1 MHFFVLYL
9 IKYTIFASNRQNNAL
24 MGFYDI
30 IKDRRVLLNITQQ
43 DLADISGVSLRTIKA
58 IEKGNGN
65 PSIDTLRKIAD
76 ALGLELIM
84 KVREIPKL

>member
-1 MHFFVLYL
+1 
-9 IKYTIFASNRQNNAL
+9 

-30 IKDRRVLLNITQQ
+30 IKDRRALLNITQQ

>member
-1 MHFFVLYL
+1 MD
-9 IKYTIFASNRQNNAL
+9 
-24 MGFYDI
+24 FYDI

-76 ALGLELIM
+76 ALGIELIM

>member
-1 MHFFVLYL
+1 M
-9 IKYTIFASNRQNNAL
+9 N
-24 MGFYDI
+24 FYDI
-30 IKDRRVLLNITQQ
+30 IKDRRALLNITQQ

-65 PSIDTLRKIAD
+65 PSIDTLRKITD
-76 ALGLELIM
+76 ALGIELIM

>member
-1 MHFFVLYL
+1 MD
-9 IKYTIFASNRQNNAL
+9 
-24 MGFYDI
+24 FYDI
-30 IKDRRVLLNITQQ
+30 IKDRRALLNITQQ

-84 KVREIPKL
+84 KVREIPKLWDRQK

>member
-1 MHFFVLYL
+1 MD
-9 IKYTIFASNRQNNAL
+9 
-24 MGFYDI
+24 FYDI

-84 KVREIPKL
+84 RVREIPKL

>member
-1 MHFFVLYL
+1 
-9 IKYTIFASNRQNNAL
+9 

-30 IKDRRVLLNITQQ
+30 IKDRRALLNITPQ

-65 PSIDTLRKIAD
+65 PSIDTLTKIAD

-84 KVREIPKL
+84 KVRKIPNV

>member
-1 MHFFVLYL
+1 MD
-9 IKYTIFASNRQNNAL
+9 
-24 MGFYDI
+24 FYDI
-30 IKDRRVLLNITQQ
+30 IKDRRALLNITQQ
-43 DLADISGVSLRTIKA
+43 DLSDISGVSLRTIKA

>member
-24 MGFYDI
+24 MDFYDI
-30 IKDRRVLLNITQQ
+30 IKGRRVLLNITQQ
-43 DLADISGVSLRTIKA
+43 DLSDISGVSLRTIKA

>member
-24 MGFYDI
+24 MDFYDI
-30 IKDRRVLLNITQQ
+30 IKDRRALLNITQQ

-65 PSIDTLRKIAD
+65 PSIDTLRKITD

>member
-1 MHFFVLYL
+1 MD
-9 IKYTIFASNRQNNAL
+9 
-24 MGFYDI
+24 FYDI
-30 IKDRRVLLNITQQ
+30 IKDRRALLNITQQ

>member
-1 MHFFVLYL
+1 MD
-9 IKYTIFASNRQNNAL
+9 
-24 MGFYDI
+24 FYDI

-65 PSIDTLRKIAD
+65 PSVDTLRKIAD
-76 ALGLELIM
+76 TLGIELIM

>member
-9 IKYTIFASNRQNNAL
+9 IKCAIFASNGQNNAL
-24 MGFYDI
+24 MDFYDI

-43 DLADISGVSLRTIKA
+43 DLADISGVSLRTIKS
-58 IEKGNGN
+58 IEKCNGN

>member
-1 MHFFVLYL
+1 MD
-9 IKYTIFASNRQNNAL
+9 
-24 MGFYDI
+24 FYDI

-43 DLADISGVSLRTIKA
+43 DLSDISGVSLRTIKA

>member
-9 IKYTIFASNRQNNAL
+9 IKYTIFASNGQNNVL
-24 MGFYDI
+24 MDFYYI
-30 IKDRRVLLNITQQ
+30 IKDRRDLLHITQQ
-43 DLADISGVSLRTIKA
+43 DLSGISGVSLRTNKA
-58 IEKGNGN
+58 IKEGNGN
-65 PSIDTLRKIAD
+65 PSIDTLRKIND

>member
-9 IKYTIFASNRQNNAL
+9 IKYTIFASNGQNNAL
-24 MGFYDI
+24 MDFYDI

>member
-1 MHFFVLYL
+1 MHFFGIITV
-9 IKYTIFASNRQNNAL
+9 IIRIFASNGQNNAL
-24 MGFYDI
+24 MDFYDI

-65 PSIDTLRKIAD
+65 PSIDTLRKITD

>member
-1 MHFFVLYL
+1 MD
-9 IKYTIFASNRQNNAL
+9 
-24 MGFYDI
+24 FYDI

-65 PSIDTLRKIAD
+65 PSIDTLRKVAD

>member
-1 MHFFVLYL
+1 MD
-9 IKYTIFASNRQNNAL
+9 
-24 MGFYDI
+24 FYDI

-65 PSIDTLRKIAD
+65 PSIDTLGKIAD

>member
-1 MHFFVLYL
+1 LHFFVLYL
-9 IKYTIFASNRQNNAL
+9 IRDTVFASNRQNNAL
-24 MGFYDI
+24 MDFYDI
-30 IKDRRVLLNITQQ
+30 IKDRRVLLNIIQK
-43 DLADISGVSLRTIKA
+43 DLADISSVSLWTNKA
-58 IEKGNGN
+58 IEKANGN

>member
-1 MHFFVLYL
+1 MD
-9 IKYTIFASNRQNNAL
+9 
-24 MGFYDI
+24 FYDI

>member
-1 MHFFVLYL
+1 MD
-9 IKYTIFASNRQNNAL
+9 
-24 MGFYDI
+24 FYDI
-30 IKDRRVLLNITQQ
+30 IKDRRALLNITQL

>member
-1 MHFFVLYL
+1 LHFFVLYL
-9 IKYTIFASNRQNNAL
+9 IKYTQFASNRQNNAL
-24 MGFYDI
+24 MDFYDI

-43 DLADISGVSLRTIKA
+43 DLSDISGVSLRTIKA

>member
-1 MHFFVLYL
+1 MD
-9 IKYTIFASNRQNNAL
+9 
-24 MGFYDI
+24 FYDI

-43 DLADISGVSLRTIKA
+43 DLADISSVSLRTIKA

-65 PSIDTLRKIAD
+65 PSIDTLRKVAD

-84 KVREIPKL
+84 KVREIHKL